1 MEKKQEKQISGVV
14 FAVSL
19 FVAVFGAVFGILGL
33 LGKLPHLFEKKKTP
47 VQRRFQRGEGELRRG
62 TH

>member
-1 MEKKQEKQISGVV
+1 MEKKRERQISGLV

-33 LGKLPHLFEKKKTP
+33 LGKLPCPVGKKKAP
-47 VQRRFQRGEGELRRG
+47 IQRRFQRGEGELRRG
-62 TH
+62 NR